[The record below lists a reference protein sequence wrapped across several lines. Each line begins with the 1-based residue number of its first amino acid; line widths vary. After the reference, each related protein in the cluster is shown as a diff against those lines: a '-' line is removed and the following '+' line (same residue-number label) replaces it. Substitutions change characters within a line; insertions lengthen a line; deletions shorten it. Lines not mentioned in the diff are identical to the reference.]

1 MESAICTHRFSI
13 LDTFEENFPVVLS
26 GFPFSYFI
34 TTLWKAAAGMDD
46 ELESSPMEAA
56 VNLDCGM
63 VARWCRVSLLRR
75 WRPAGQCGAA
85 GRGFCGQ
92 QRVGE
97 VCPGVAVGGERRVG
111 ELRRRCAMGEL

>member
-1 MESAICTHRFSI
+1 M
-13 LDTFEENFPVVLS
+13 N
-26 GFPFSYFI
+26 
-34 TTLWKAAAGMDD
+34 D

-56 VNLDCGM
+56 GDLDCGM
-63 VARWCRVSLLRR
+63 AARWCRVSLLRR
-75 WRPAGQCGAA
+75 WRPVGQCGAA

-97 VCPGVAVGGERRVG
+97 VSPGVAVGGERRVG